1 VIAPRRDPG
10 ETGLY
15 VTFTA
20 TVIVVVLLGAALVRP
35 RPTSIPLDI
44 AEVNGDTAPA
54 NALWLD
60 EPVEVH

>member
-10 ETGLY
+10 ATGLY
-15 VTFTA
+15 VTFAA
-20 TVIVVVLLGAALVRP
+20 TVIVVALLGAALVRP
-35 RPTSIPLDI
+35 GLTIIPLDA